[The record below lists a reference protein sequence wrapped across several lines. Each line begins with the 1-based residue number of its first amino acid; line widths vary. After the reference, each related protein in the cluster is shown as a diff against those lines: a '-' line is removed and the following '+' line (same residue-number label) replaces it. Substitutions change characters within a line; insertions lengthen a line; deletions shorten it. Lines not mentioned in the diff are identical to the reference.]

1 MKKIINGKMYNT
13 ETAVK
18 LGAGESCLPV
28 NDFGY
33 YKEALYRKRTGEYF
47 LYGEGGARSKY
58 ATQRELNSFGP
69 GDGFTPLTENEAK
82 LWAERYLDA
91 DEYCE
96 IFGEPEE

>member
-18 LGAGESCLPV
+18 LGTGESCLPV

-33 YKEALYRKRTGEYF
+33 YKEDLYRKKTGEYF

-58 ATQRELNSFGP
+58 AKQLELNSFGP
-69 GDGFTPLTENEAK
+69 SDGFTPLTENGARI
-82 LWAERYLDA
+82 WAEKHLDA

>member
-18 LGAGESCLPV
+18 LGTGESCLSV

-58 ATQRELNSFGP
+58 SKQRELNSFGP
-69 GDGFTPLTENEAK
+69 GDGFTPLTESGARI
-82 LWAERYLDA
+82 WAEKYLDA